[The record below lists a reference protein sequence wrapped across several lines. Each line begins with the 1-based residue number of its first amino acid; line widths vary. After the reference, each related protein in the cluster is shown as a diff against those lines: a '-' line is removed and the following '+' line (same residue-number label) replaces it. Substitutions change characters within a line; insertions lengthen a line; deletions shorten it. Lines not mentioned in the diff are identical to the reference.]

1 MQLKK
6 KKADIKN
13 VKRNQRQKN
22 REGAKPQRAPC
33 RGHGRMSRGGVK
45 RAAAGSAPDR
55 RRKDSGARRGLNR
68 RNVGQS
74 QTCGLAVSPEMSMP
88 RDALRLYQNKRQ
100 RRPHRYYCQTTSSHR
115 MTKVMFQKIVERDM
129 QKSETNLLVDME
141 FRNRSYAFRMYAK

>member
-1 MQLKK
+1 MHDVQRKSRECNSKK

-33 RGHGRMSRGGVK
+33 RGHGRMLRGGAK

-55 RRKDSGARRGLNR
+55 RRKDSGARRGLKR

-74 QTCGLAVSPEMSMP
+74 QTCGHAVSPEMSMP

-141 FRNRSYAFRMYAK
+141 FRN